1 MVLDEATSALDSKS
15 EKEVQEAITHIQ
27 QQSEGL
33 TVIMIAHRLET
44 IQTADNLLFLE
55 TSTSVLDAV
64 KGTPEYDE
72 LINRLKKT
80 TYAHQLEPENE
91 AEGKVDKKR
100 MLKKLLTAPSITL
113 DENQIL
119 GKANYKADKE
129 EKEVAKVEEDGEIEL
144 KKAYES
150 QNAGWGRLFS
160 YYKPNWVPV
169 IMFTTSAIQA
179 FSFPGLGYCLSNL

>member
-1 MVLDEATSALDSKS
+1 
-15 EKEVQEAITHIQ
+15 
-27 QQSEGL
+27 
-33 TVIMIAHRLET
+33 MIAHRLET

-72 LINRLKKT
+72 LLNRLKKT
-80 TYAHQLEPENE
+80 TYAHQIEPE
-91 AEGKVDKKR
+91 AEGVVDKKK

-113 DENQIL
+113 SENQVL
-119 GKANYKADKE
+119 GKEKPKDAEYKEAVKE
-129 EKEVAKVEEDGEIEL
+129 EDDEFEL
-144 KKAYES
+144 EKPYES
-150 QNAGWGRLFS
+150 PNFGWSRLFS
-160 YYKPNWVPV
+160 YYKPKWVPI

>member
-1 MVLDEATSALDSKS
+1 LVLDEATSALDSKS

-27 QQSEGL
+27 KQAEGL

-72 LINRLKKT
+72 LLNRLKKT
-80 TYAHQLEPENE
+80 TYAHQIEPEV
-91 AEGKVDKKR
+91 EGVKDKKR

-113 DENQIL
+113 SENQVL
-119 GKANYKADKE
+119 GKVRPKVDESKKE
-129 EKEVAKVEEDGEIEL
+129 AVKDEDDEFELEKP
-144 KKAYES
+144 YES
-150 QNAGWGRLFS
+150 PNSGWSRLFS
-160 YYKPNWVPV
+160 YYKPKWVPI

-179 FSFPGLGYCLSNL
+179 FSFPALGYCLSNL